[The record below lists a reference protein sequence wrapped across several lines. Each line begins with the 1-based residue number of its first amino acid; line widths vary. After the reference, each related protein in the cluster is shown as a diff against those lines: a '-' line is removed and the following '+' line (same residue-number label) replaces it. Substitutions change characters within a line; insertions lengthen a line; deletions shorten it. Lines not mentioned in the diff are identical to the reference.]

1 MELQFLYSVPEVA
14 IIRANPAQSK
24 SLAVRYGGFVVVW
37 VAAGGM
43 KVLVGSCWLRVEV
56 CFDVPI
62 SNSDLRVKELD
73 SFRGPMS
80 GEVDGGMVV
89 VEVSHEVLEVEF
101 SIRPNHKHII
111 NVSPPSQGLQ
121 GLRGEEI
128 LL

>member
-1 MELQFLYSVPEVA
+1 M
-14 IIRANPAQSK
+14 
-24 SLAVRYGGFVVVW
+24 VW
-37 VAAGGM
+37 VAAGGV

-62 SNSDLRVKELD
+62 SNRDLRVKELD
-73 SFRGPMS
+73 SFMGPMG
-80 GEVDGGMVV
+80 GELDGGMVV
-89 VEVSHEVLEVEF
+89 VEVSYEVLEVEF
-101 SIRPNHKHII
+101 SMRPNHKYII